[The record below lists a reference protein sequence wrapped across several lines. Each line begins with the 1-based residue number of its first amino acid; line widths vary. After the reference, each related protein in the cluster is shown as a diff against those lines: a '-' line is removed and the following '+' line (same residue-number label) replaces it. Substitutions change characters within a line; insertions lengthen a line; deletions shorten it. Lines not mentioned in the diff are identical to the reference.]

1 MSGLSVSPIAF
12 PEILPIW
19 DHAVT
24 RQVAR
29 RIAAVRGV
37 FGLPMAFFLLA
48 IIFPGTEVPVAQKV
62 ATYFYLGFAAVATI
76 LHESRANRHWR
87 LAFLA
92 HYVGFTVFILGNA
105 AYSLWVSHNVLQALM
120 WAIWLPEMYVE
131 GAVARPGPFNP
142 LYPISALR
150 EWRAARVAAVIAAQE
165 QEAMERKRM
174 NAELAATKLELE
186 RVNRS
191 LTMSAL
197 AASVAH
203 ELSQPLA
210 AVAIN
215 AGAATRWLSGDVIDL
230 GEARK
235 ALSRIVD
242 DSHRATAVITSF
254 RRMLN
259 EGDPKRAR
267 LDLSDLISESLEILA
282 TDIQKQSVAVRVI
295 SPEPLPAVQGDR
307 VQLRQVF
314 LNLMSNAIDAM
325 DGIVDRPQLLVIRFE
340 LTEGK
345 FATVSVEDS
354 GRGIEIKDPDRI
366 YDAFFTTKPKG
377 MGMGLFISRMIV
389 EAHGGNIRVKSQL
402 GRTTFHVS
410 IPIASPRV

>member
-1 MSGLSVSPIAF
+1 M
-12 PEILPIW
+12 
-19 DHAVT
+19 
-24 RQVAR
+24 
-29 RIAAVRGV
+29 
-37 FGLPMAFFLLA
+37 
-48 IIFPGTEVPVAQKV
+48 
-62 ATYFYLGFAAVATI
+62 
-76 LHESRANRHWR
+76 R
-87 LAFLA
+87 L
-92 HYVGFTVFILGNA
+92 
-105 AYSLWVSHNVLQALM
+105 
-120 WAIWLPEMYVE
+120 
-131 GAVARPGPFNP
+131 
-142 LYPISALR
+142 SALR
-150 EWRAARVAAVIAAQE
+150 ASP
-165 QEAMERKRM
+165 
-174 NAELAATKLELE
+174 
-186 RVNRS
+186 RS
-191 LTMSAL
+191 MTSP
-197 AASVAH
+197 
-203 ELSQPLA
+203 LSQPLA

-242 DSHRATAVITSF
+242 DSHRAAAVITSF
-254 RRMLN
+254 RTMLN

-267 LDLSDLISESLEILA
+267 LDLGDLISESLDILA
-282 TDIQKQSVAVRVI
+282 TDIQKQAVVVRVM

-340 LTEGK
+340 LTEGRY
-345 FATVSVEDS
+345 ATVSIEDS

-389 EAHGGNIRVKSQL
+389 EAHGGNVRVKSQP

-410 IPIASPRV
+410 IPIVSTRE